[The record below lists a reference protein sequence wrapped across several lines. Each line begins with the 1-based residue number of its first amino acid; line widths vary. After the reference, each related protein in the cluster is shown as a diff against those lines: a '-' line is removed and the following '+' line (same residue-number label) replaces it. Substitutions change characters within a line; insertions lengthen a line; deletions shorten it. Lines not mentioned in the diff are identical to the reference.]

1 MRNLLPKNLLMNKIL
16 IQISLISIISVF
28 LVLFSTEKT
37 LAQDTLWKRNEKGE
51 RIFEIYRGELY
62 HGEQY
67 DLPPK
72 RRFIPHIDFGFNALL
87 GNASGNY
94 TLNTLRSQ
102 YFAVSGNWR
111 FKILGD
117 SSRLGIQVG
126 LELAW
131 LGFGFSGDN
140 FVTKGANGV
149 AFSNNGFDLS
159 KNKLSNFQ
167 INIPILAH
175 FQWQKSAS
183 NTFNLAAGVYV
194 GMRAASYTKIH
205 FKDGNG
211 DFQKI
216 KNADDFFINP
226 FRFGLTGQVGGKI
239 GRIFVGHIFVKY
251 DVSQFFR
258 DDKANKINAFTFGI
272 RI

>member
-1 MRNLLPKNLLMNKIL
+1 MKQIL
-16 IQISLISIISVF
+16 TQITLISMF
-28 LVLFSTEKT
+28 LLLFSTEKT

-51 RIFEIYRGELY
+51 RIFEVYRGELY
-62 HGEQY
+62 KGEQY
-67 DLPPK
+67 DLPQK

-87 GNASGNY
+87 GNATGNY
-94 TLNTLRSQ
+94 SLNMLRSQ
-102 YFAVSGNWR
+102 YFAISGNWR

-140 FVTKGANGV
+140 FVTKSTNGV

-167 INIPILAH
+167 INIPVLAH

-183 NTFNLAAGVYV
+183 NTYNLAAGVYV
-194 GMRAASYTKIH
+194 GMCAASYTKIH
-205 FKDGNG
+205 FKDGSG
-211 DFQKI
+211 DFQKV
-216 KNADDFFINP
+216 KSADDFFINP
-226 FRFGLTGQVGGKI
+226 FRFGLTGQIGGKI

-251 DVSQFFR
+251 DVSQLFQT
-258 DDKANKINAFTFGI
+258 DKANKVNALTFGI

>member
-1 MRNLLPKNLLMNKIL
+1 MNKIL
-16 IQISLISIISVF
+16 TQISLISITSMF
-28 LVLFSTEKT
+28 LLLFSTGKT
-37 LAQDTLWKRNEKGE
+37 LAQDTLWKKNEKGE
-51 RIFEIYRGELY
+51 RIFEVYRGELY
-62 HGEQY
+62 NSEQY
-67 DLPPK
+67 ELQPK

-94 TLNTLRSQ
+94 ALNTLRSQ

-131 LGFGFSGDN
+131 LGLGFSGDN

-149 AFSNNGFDLS
+149 VFSNNGFPLS
-159 KNKLSNFQ
+159 KNKLSDFQ
-167 INIPILAH
+167 INIPLLAH
-175 FQWQKSAS
+175 FQWQKSAI

-194 GMRAASYTKIH
+194 GMRVGSYTKIH

-211 DFQKI
+211 DFQKV
-216 KNADDFFINP
+216 KSTDDFFINP
-226 FRFGLTGQVGGKI
+226 FRFGLTGQVGFKI
-239 GRIFVGHIFVKY
+239 GSIFVGHVFVKY
-251 DVSQFFR
+251 DVSQFFQT
-258 DDKANKINAFTFGI
+258 DKANKVNAFTFGI